1 MAKTF
6 ARRKKLY
13 RGATIPHQTATKC
26 IFCGSSG
33 PLTLEHVYSKWTHR
47 FLPPRAMKNYSA
59 MHVNSTVLKSD
70 RTLVIRPGDIRDWQ
84 IACVCGGS
92 KNTCNNGWMR
102 EKIEEIARPIMAP
115 LIEGNGFLRGE
126 TTLIHPA
133 QQRII
138 ANWAVLKAMVA
149 EFDPQGTV
157 TTHYMQRRFFKAKLT
172 PPAGWAV
179 WIGPYLRGNWVSH
192 YGSTPFLYLSPKQ
205 EMRAGPNVRATHHNG
220 HITTQVVGQLFIQ
233 VIRCPYRSF
242 IERWR
247 FATPDKGSFFR
258 IWPPSGTIINWP
270 GQFMSDRDADHI
282 ASAMY
287 NFLMAGTAPLL
298 AKAIADS

>member
-133 QQRII
+133 QQRITAYCGSSRKP
-138 ANWAVLKAMVA
+138 ANFLSENSASC
-149 EFDPQGTV
+149 G
-157 TTHYMQRRFFKAKLT
+157 LT
-172 PPAGWAV
+172 PTDSDGPLVAV
-179 WIGPYLRGNWVSH
+179 CLEP
-192 YGSTPFLYLSPKQ
+192 P
-205 EMRAGPNVRATHHNG
+205 G
-220 HITTQVVGQLFIQ
+220 H
-233 VIRCPYRSF
+233 
-242 IERWR
+242 
-247 FATPDKGSFFR
+247 
-258 IWPPSGTIINWP
+258 
-270 GQFMSDRDADHI
+270 
-282 ASAMY
+282 
-287 NFLMAGTAPLL
+287 
-298 AKAIADS
+298 